1 MNNYNNYNNYNQFSN
16 YNNMNGIYCQSCQ
29 MVLASRYLFAIAMR
43 SVIQQRGF
51 CKSQIT
57 RAHNNALKFVDD
69 IQSVDT
75 IVVRLSQI
83 QDNYLRFVRHSEELY
98 AFQSESDWENPDD
111 DFDAYEEKHYAT
123 HAILSNTLEELR
135 RDQTSN
141 NILATVQP
149 ADAPQRSHVD
159 FQFERIK
166 LPTFSGNYE
175 DWKHFSDMFTDSIA
189 SNSSLTDCQR
199 FHYLKSYLSGD
210 ALNLVK
216 HIPVTN
222 ENYREAWDRLE
233 QRYNKQSLIIRSFLN
248 SFMTLP
254 SATSTN
260 LSTVRKL
267 ADGADEVIRGLRALD
282 CEERDPW
289 LIFILLSKLD
299 TDTCQAWAQC
309 ADSEGKGV
317 TINQFLKFLTSRCDT
332 LEAFHLVRPTQARR
346 AATTHHAD
354 THPRRE
360 EPKCTSCQQ
369 THQLFKCPQ
378 FNGLDIA
385 ARREFLKTK
394 KLCFNCLSPSH
405 MAGNCTSRHTCRICR
420 RKHHT
425 LVHPGSAQPT
435 QNGNYLERA
444 ASTIGQNQPPGQEIH
459 QSGSLPPA
467 ENNFTHHTL
476 ENISAAGSQTL
487 LPTILADVV
496 DAWGNTTTCRLLL
509 DTGSTITLASES
521 FVQRIGVRRTHA
533 RISVLGLAANSAG
546 VTRGRAH
553 IKLRSRHSD
562 QTVELVSFILNSL
575 TSSLPAQAIDT
586 SSSTW
591 KQICELP
598 LADPTFCTPGSI
610 DVIVGSDQL
619 WSLYTGEQKC
629 FGNDAPIALNTVF
642 GWIIA
647 GSYNACDDYLTS
659 AVTHHADLDTM
670 VRSFMEMDN
679 IHPSQALLDAND
691 PTERHFAAT
700 HTRLENGAYVVEYPF
715 KEHAP
720 PVDSTLPQA
729 INRFH
734 SLERKFRRS
743 PDLKQQYEAFL
754 DDYLRRGHMEQLTSA
769 QMDESPETCFYLPHH
784 AVIKLDSLT
793 TKCRVVF
800 DGSGKDSSGV
810 SLNDRLQ
817 IGPPIQRDLLGVCL
831 RFRQH
836 PYVFCADIEKMFRGI
851 QVFKP
856 HTNYQRIVW
865 RKNEN
870 EPLLHFRLL
879 TVTYGLAPSP
889 FLAVRVLKQLAE
901 DHRHEFPAAAHALL
915 HDAYVDDIPTGCN
928 SFDEL
933 MILKNELIQ
942 LLDKAQFK
950 LRKWSSNSWRLL
962 KSLPEEDRCYE
973 PIQLLNKSAADSPI
987 KILGIQWNPGKDVMY
1002 LNIKECDPTISPTK
1016 RELLSQLS
1024 RIYDPLG
1031 LVAPVTVLFKLIFQE
1046 SWTSVL
1052 QWDDPIPET
1061 LRSRWKAL
1069 VEDLPTRNVKYHDTL
1084 RHHSKT
1090 FNYTDSPTHPR
1101 KPTVRFTSCWTD
1113 SEIVLHWLSA
1123 PPRNWN
1129 TYVCN
1134 RTAEILNDFPRS
1146 CWNHV
1151 RTEDNPADCAS
1162 RGLHPSKLLE
1172 HRLWWKGPSWLAT
1185 PPSDWPPSTSK
1196 FSVSSNLD
1204 VNTEER
1210 AVKPTTLHNFPDESI
1225 YELLIHKFSTWTRL
1239 LRVSSYCYRF
1249 IHSLRSR
1256 HRNPAPFL
1264 TSEELQA
1271 ARCRLIRHVQQNF
1284 FAREYA
1290 QLENRRPLNAK
1301 SHLIRFSPFLDDHG
1315 IMRVG
1320 GRIDKSTI
1328 NFNAKHP
1335 ILIPKD
1341 SPLAGL
1347 LVRHFHVSHLHT
1359 GVDATFTN
1367 LRQQY
1372 WILGARNLVRKAVFQ
1387 CKRCFLQRK
1396 GTSNQIMGE
1405 LPIPRVQASR
1415 CFQHTGLDYAG
1426 PIAIKESTG
1435 RTPRIGKAWF
1445 SIFVCLTTKAIHIEV
1460 VSDLTAK
1467 AFIAAFQRFIAR
1479 RTKPTDLYSDN
1490 GTTFHGGKQTLDD
1503 MRRLVIEQSKDE
1515 ELAGFFANEGIS
1527 WHFIPP
1533 SAPHF
1538 GGMWEAGVRSI
1549 KLHMR
1554 RILGSKALTFEELA
1568 TVLTQIE
1575 AILNSRPLC
1584 PNGDNSLDPLT
1595 PAHFLTG
1602 APYTAL
1608 SEPCRL
1614 DMQINRLERWN
1625 QLQAM
1630 VQGFWK
1636 RWHMEYL
1643 TSLHERTKWHLE
1655 TENLK
1660 IDTLVVLKEPNLP
1673 PSKWILGRISEV
1685 HAGSD
1690 DKVRVVTVK
1699 TAHGF
1704 YKRPI
1709 TKIAVLPL
1717 C

>member
-1 MNNYNNYNNYNQFSN
+1 
-16 YNNMNGIYCQSCQ
+16 
-29 MVLASRYLFAIAMR
+29 MR

-111 DFDAYEEKHYAT
+111 DFDAYEEKHYAA

-141 NILATVQP
+141 NILATVQ
-149 ADAPQRSHVD
+149 AEDAPQRSHVD

-175 DWKHFSDMFTDSIA
+175 DWKNLSDMFTDSIA
-189 SNSSLTDCQR
+189 SNSSLTDFQR
-199 FHYLKSYLSGD
+199 FRYLKSYLSGD

-222 ENYREAWDRLE
+222 ENDREAWDRLE
-233 QRYNKQSLIIRSFLN
+233 QRNNKQSLIIRSFLN

-254 SATSTN
+254 SATSSN

-282 CEERDPW
+282 CEERYPW

-309 ADSEGKGV
+309 ADSEGK
-317 TINQFLKFLTSRCDT
+317 
-332 LEAFHLVRPTQARR
+332 
-346 AATTHHAD
+346 ATTHHAD

-369 THQLFKCPQ
+369 NHQLFKCPQ

-435 QNGNYLERA
+435 QNGNYLERARTDSRDRPSTSQA

-546 VTRGRAH
+546 VTRGCAH

-562 QTVELVSFILNSL
+562 QTVELVPFILNSL

-598 LADPTFCTPGSI
+598 LADPSFCTPGSI

-629 FGNDAPIALNTVF
+629 FANDAPIALNTVF
-642 GWIIA
+642 
-647 GSYNACDDYLTS
+647 DK
-659 AVTHHADLDTM
+659 M

-679 IHPSQALLDAND
+679 IEPSQALLDAND

-700 HTRLENGAYVVEYPF
+700 HTRLENGVYVVEYPF

-729 INRFH
+729 INSFL

-769 QMDESPETCFYLPHH
+769 QMDESPDTCFYLPHH

-800 DGSGKDSSGV
+800 DGSGKDSSGM

-856 HTNYQRIVW
+856 HTNYQRIVC
-865 RKNEN
+865 RKNGN
-870 EPLLHFRLL
+870 EPLLHFRQL

-942 LLDKAQFK
+942 LLHKAQLK

-1031 LVAPVTVLFKLIFQE
+1031 LVTVLLKLIFQE
-1046 SWTSVL
+1046 SCTSVL

-1069 VEDLPTRNVKYHDTL
+1069 VEDLPTLTQCQVPRYIA
-1084 RHHSKT
+1084 
-1090 FNYTDSPTHPR
+1090 SPFQD
-1101 KPTVRFTSCWTD
+1101 VQ
-1113 SEIVLHWLSA
+1113 LHGFADASAHAYA
-1123 PPRNWN
+1123 PPRKWN

-1146 CWNHV
+1146 CWNHL

-1196 FSVSSNLD
+1196 
-1204 VNTEER
+1204 
-1210 AVKPTTLHNFPDESI
+1210 
-1225 YELLIHKFSTWTRL
+1225 
-1239 LRVSSYCYRF
+1239 
-1249 IHSLRSR
+1249 
-1256 HRNPAPFL
+1256 NPAPFL

-1271 ARCRLIRHVQQNF
+1271 ARCRLIRHVQQNV

-1315 IMRVG
+1315 IMRDG

-1426 PIAIKESTG
+1426 PITIKESTG

-1490 GTTFHGGKQTLDD
+1490 VTTFHGGKQTLDD

-1584 PNGDNSLDPLT
+1584 PNGDNSLDPL
-1595 PAHFLTG
+1595 
-1602 APYTAL
+1602 
-1608 SEPCRL
+1608 
-1614 DMQINRLERWN
+1614 
-1625 QLQAM
+1625 
-1630 VQGFWK
+1630 
-1636 RWHMEYL
+1636 
-1643 TSLHERTKWHLE
+1643 
-1655 TENLK
+1655 
-1660 IDTLVVLKEPNLP
+1660 
-1673 PSKWILGRISEV
+1673 IS
-1685 HAGSD
+1685 
-1690 DKVRVVTVK
+1690 
-1699 TAHGF
+1699 
-1704 YKRPI
+1704 
-1709 TKIAVLPL
+1709 
-1717 C
+1717 

>member
-1 MNNYNNYNNYNQFSN
+1 
-16 YNNMNGIYCQSCQ
+16 
-29 MVLASRYLFAIAMR
+29 
-43 SVIQQRGF
+43 
-51 CKSQIT
+51 
-57 RAHNNALKFVDD
+57 
-69 IQSVDT
+69 
-75 IVVRLSQI
+75 
-83 QDNYLRFVRHSEELY
+83 
-98 AFQSESDWENPDD
+98 
-111 DFDAYEEKHYAT
+111 
-123 HAILSNTLEELR
+123 
-135 RDQTSN
+135 
-141 NILATVQP
+141 
-149 ADAPQRSHVD
+149 
-159 FQFERIK
+159 
-166 LPTFSGNYE
+166 
-175 DWKHFSDMFTDSIA
+175 
-189 SNSSLTDCQR
+189 
-199 FHYLKSYLSGD
+199 
-210 ALNLVK
+210 
-216 HIPVTN
+216 
-222 ENYREAWDRLE
+222 
-233 QRYNKQSLIIRSFLN
+233 
-248 SFMTLP
+248 MTLP

-435 QNGNYLERA
+435 QNGNYLERARMDSRDRPSTSQA

-647 GSYNACDDYLTS
+647 GSYNACDDHLTS

-679 IHPSQALLDAND
+679 IHPSQAL
-691 PTERHFAAT
+691 
-700 HTRLENGAYVVEYPF
+700 
-715 KEHAP
+715 
-720 PVDSTLPQA
+720 
-729 INRFH
+729 
-734 SLERKFRRS
+734 
-743 PDLKQQYEAFL
+743 
-754 DDYLRRGHMEQLTSA
+754 
-769 QMDESPETCFYLPHH
+769 
-784 AVIKLDSLT
+784 
-793 TKCRVVF
+793 
-800 DGSGKDSSGV
+800 
-810 SLNDRLQ
+810 
-817 IGPPIQRDLLGVCL
+817 
-831 RFRQH
+831 
-836 PYVFCADIEKMFRGI
+836 

-1031 LVAPVTVLFKLIFQE
+1031 LVAPVTVLLKLIFQE

-1069 VEDLPTRNVKYHDTL
+1069 VEDLPTLTQCQVPRYIASPFQDVQLHGFADASAQAYGAVVYARVAYGGSFQITLVAAKTRVAPIKPVSIPRLELNAALLLSRLLSIVKASLTIPIF
-1084 RHHSKT
+1084 S
-1090 FNYTDSPTHPR
+1090 
-1101 KPTVRFTSCWTD
+1101 TSCWTD